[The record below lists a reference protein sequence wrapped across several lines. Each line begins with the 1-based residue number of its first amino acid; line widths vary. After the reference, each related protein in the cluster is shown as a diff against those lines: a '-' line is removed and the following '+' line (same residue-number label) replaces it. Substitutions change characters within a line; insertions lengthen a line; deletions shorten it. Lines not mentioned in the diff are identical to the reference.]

1 MSSEE
6 RLAKFIAQSR
16 EARSIHTSRVS
27 GLIKSIASSVPY
39 EFDPADDG
47 EQQQPSAEGG
57 ELPESQGEIGAMVG
71 SAGEP
76 NDSGSPERTT
86 EEPSG

>member
-16 EARSIHTSRVS
+16 EARAIHASRVS

-39 EFDPADDG
+39 EFDPTDDDG
-47 EQQQPSAEGG
+47 KQPNTKGG

-71 SAGEP
+71 SVGEP

>member
-16 EARSIHTSRVS
+16 EARSIHASRVS

-39 EFDPADDG
+39 EFDPTDG
-47 EQQQPSAEGG
+47 GDKQPTAEGG
-57 ELPESQGEIGAMVG
+57 ELPEPQGKTGAVVG
-71 SAGEP
+71 SDSES
-76 NDSGSPERTT
+76 NDSGSSARTA
-86 EEPSG
+86 EESSG

>member
-16 EARSIHTSRVS
+16 EARSIHASRVS

-39 EFDPADDG
+39 EFDPADNG
-47 EQQQPSAEGG
+47 EQQPSAEGG
-57 ELPESQGEIGAMVG
+57 ELPASQGETGVVVG
-71 SAGEP
+71 SDSEP
-76 NDSGSPERTT
+76 DDSGSSQRAT

>member
-16 EARSIHTSRVS
+16 EARSIHASRVS

-39 EFDPADDG
+39 EFDPTDNGDK
-47 EQQQPSAEGG
+47 QPTAEGS
-57 ELPESQGEIGAMVG
+57 ELPEPQGETGAVVG
-71 SAGEP
+71 GNGEP
-76 NDSGSPERTT
+76 DDSGSPQRAT

>member
-16 EARSIHTSRVS
+16 EARAIHASRVS

-39 EFDPADDG
+39 EFDPTGDDG
-47 EQQQPSAEGG
+47 EQQPIAEGG
-57 ELPESQGEIGAMVG
+57 ELPEPQGQTGTVVG
-71 SAGEP
+71 SAGES
-76 NDSGSPERTT
+76 NDSGSSGGTK
-86 EEPSG
+86 EESGG

>member
-16 EARSIHTSRVS
+16 EARAIHASRVS

-39 EFDPADDG
+39 EFDPTDDDG
-47 EQQQPSAEGG
+47 KQPSAEGG

-71 SAGEP
+71 SVGEP

>member
-16 EARSIHTSRVS
+16 EARNVHASRVS

-47 EQQQPSAEGG
+47 EQQPSAEGG

-71 SAGEP
+71 SVGEP
-76 NDSGSPERTT
+76 NDPGSPERTT

>member
-16 EARSIHTSRVS
+16 EARNVHASRVS

-39 EFDPADDG
+39 EFDPSDDG
-47 EQQQPSAEGG
+47 EQRKPSAEGG

-71 SAGEP
+71 GVGEP

>member
-16 EARSIHTSRVS
+16 EARLIHASRVS

-39 EFDPADDG
+39 EFDPTDDG
-47 EQQQPSAEGG
+47 EQQPIAKSG
-57 ELPESQGEIGAMVG
+57 ELPEPQGETGTVVG
-71 SAGEP
+71 GDGEP
-76 NDSGSPERTT
+76 NDSGSPQRAT
-86 EEPSG
+86 EESGG

>member
-16 EARSIHTSRVS
+16 EARSIHASRVS

-39 EFDPADDG
+39 EFDPTDNDG
-47 EQQQPSAEGG
+47 EQPSSEGSEIPGRQGEAGAVVGNDGQPDAQQPPQGTATESGG
-57 ELPESQGEIGAMVG
+57 
-71 SAGEP
+71 
-76 NDSGSPERTT
+76 
-86 EEPSG
+86 